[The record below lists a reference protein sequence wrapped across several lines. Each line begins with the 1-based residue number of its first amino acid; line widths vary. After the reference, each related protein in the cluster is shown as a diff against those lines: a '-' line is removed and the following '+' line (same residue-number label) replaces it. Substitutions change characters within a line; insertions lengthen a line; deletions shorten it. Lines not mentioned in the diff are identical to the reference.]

1 MVDATLRVRGSNGP
15 RVVDASIMPRILSGK
30 AASPIVMI
38 AEKSAVMILRS
49 QERGGT
55 QDTKLWTVSRS
66 RRVVWV
72 KCHRLHNC
80 TEPRV
85 PAQGMRHSE
94 FNALEALLKRA
105 INVIDTYTNAL
116 VRAGEGPIDCGCLR
130 YLSDFGENSMKN
142 QTLLAALAVSAAV
155 AAGSVSA
162 QEMSFFRIGTGG
174 TAGTYY
180 PIGGLLANAISSP
193 PGSRACEEG
202 GSCGVPGLVASA
214 LSANGSVA
222 NINAIAGG
230 TLESG
235 FSQSDV
241 ATWAYTGTG
250 IWDGKEPVEKLR
262 AIANL
267 YPESIHLVA
276 SADSGIASVADLK
289 GKRVSMDEP
298 GSGTLVDARIILEG
312 YGLSEADVKAE
323 FLKPDQAADRMRD
336 GAMDAFFFVGG
347 YPAGAI
353 AELSSQHD
361 VTIVPISCDDAPSI
375 CETYGFFASDTIP
388 GGTYEGTADDVN
400 TLSVGAQ
407 WITSADQPE
416 ELIYGI
422 TKALWNDNTRKQLD
436 AGHAKG
442 KVITKETAL
451 NGIGI
456 PLHPGAERFYKEA
469 GLLTE

>member
-1 MVDATLRVRGSNGP
+1 MKPLNMLTG
-15 RVVDASIMPRILSGK
+15 
-30 AASPIVMI
+30 AAI
-38 AEKSAVMILRS
+38 AL
-49 QERGGT
+49 GLT
-55 QDTKLWTVSRS
+55 
-66 RRVVWV
+66 
-72 KCHRLHNC
+72 
-80 TEPRV
+80 
-85 PAQGMRHSE
+85 
-94 FNALEALLKRA
+94 
-105 INVIDTYTNAL
+105 
-116 VRAGEGPIDCGCLR
+116 
-130 YLSDFGENSMKN
+130 
-142 QTLLAALAVSAAV
+142 VSAA
-155 AAGSVSA
+155 SA
-162 QEMSFFRIGTGG
+162 QEMAFFRIGTGG

-180 PIGGLLANAISSP
+180 PIGGLLANAISNP
-193 PGSRACEEG
+193 PGSRGCDEG

-250 IWDGKEPVEKLR
+250 IWEGKEPVESLR

-276 SADSGIASVADLK
+276 SAGSGISSVADLK
-289 GKRVSMDEP
+289 GKKVSMDEP
-298 GSGTLVDARIILEG
+298 GSGTLVDAKIILEG
-312 YGLSEADVKAE
+312 YGLSEADIQPE
-323 FLKPDQAADRMRD
+323 YLKPDQAADRMRD

-353 AELSSQHD
+353 SELASQHD
-361 VTIVPISCDDAPSI
+361 VKLVPISCEEAPSI
-375 CETYGFFASDTIP
+375 CETYGFFAADTVP
-388 GGTYEGTADDVN
+388 GGTYEGNADDVN

-416 ELIYGI
+416 DLIYGI

-442 KVITKETAL
+442 KSITKETAL
-451 NGIGI
+451 NGVGI
-456 PLHPGAERFYKEA
+456 PLHPGAEKFYKEA
-469 GLLTE
+469 GLLK